1 MKKTSQSKQY
11 KTTTIISII
20 AVLVGVIAINVI
32 SSYWFTKIDLTQDKR
47 HSLSES
53 TIDLLKESDDII
65 SVKIFM
71 KGENIPIEYEPI
83 IDKAEEM
90 LKEFRDITPNIR
102 YEFIDPFEGKTEE
115 EVKAILAQYAD
126 KGLTPLPLRKEYK
139 SATETQ
145 TKYLIPGGIIS
156 YKNRECVTTLIETDY
171 RNKYSTEDYSYMH
184 LEYNFVMA
192 LKHLIKPHKCSIS
205 FIEGDGEINA
215 LNRAW
220 FATQLGVRMKDYYQ
234 VAHDTIDERINCLRN
249 IAIADSNAM
258 TVKDMG
264 NKYDLLII
272 AQPVHRLKSADL
284 YAIDQHIMRG
294 GKVLWL
300 IDATNVSL
308 DSLEKKPDFMAYE
321 NFARHGLEKMFFRY
335 GVRINPNLIQDIG
348 SCQAIPLSNK
358 QLMIYPYALNITNF
372 EEHPITQKIESVSAN
387 FASTIDF
394 VGKEDNLK
402 KTVLATTS
410 TQTKVVQTP
419 CIVSLKVGLN
429 RPNPEE
435 YKLEHQP
442 VAVLVE
448 GEFQSAFDGRLPLE
462 LDTVRQF
469 NNLHKSKATKQIFIS
484 DGDMAFNYFMPTQ
497 FRADNYVG
505 LDETMLRMGIKPT
518 GFDIYTNRTYD
529 NAEFLINCVDYL
541 CDNVDLINLRSKVF
555 QMGLLDQNQIIQTKV
570 KRRYQFVN
578 IVLPLA
584 IFVLLG
590 CGLLIYR
597 KQRYTRRKLSA

>member
-1 MKKTSQSKQY
+1 MKKNSQSKQY
-11 KTTTIISII
+11 KTSAIVSIVAVII
-20 AVLVGVIAINVI
+20 GVIAINVI
-32 SSYWFTKIDLTQDKR
+32 SAYWFTKFDLTQDKR

-53 TIDLLKESDDII
+53 TIKLLKDADDII
-65 SVKIFM
+65 SIKIYM
-71 KGENIPIEYEPI
+71 KGENIPVEYEPI
-83 IDKAEEM
+83 IDRAEEM

-102 YEFIDPFEGKTEE
+102 YEFVDPFEGKTEE
-115 EVKAILAQYAD
+115 EIKPILAQFAA

-145 TKYLIPGGIIS
+145 TQYLIPGGIIS
-156 YKNRECVTTLIETDY
+156 YKGQESVATLMETDY
-171 RNKYSTEDYSYMH
+171 RHKYSTEDYSYMH

-192 LKHLIKPHKCSIS
+192 LKHLIHPHKSSIS

-215 LNRAW
+215 VNRAW
-220 FATQLGVRMKDYYQ
+220 IANQLGLRMKSYYQ
-234 VAHDTIDERINCLRN
+234 VAHDTIDERINCLRK
-249 IAIADSNAM
+249 IAIADSTAM

-264 NKYDLLII
+264 NKYDLLIV
-272 AQPVHRLKSADL
+272 AQPVHRMKSADM

-300 IDATNVSL
+300 IDATNASL
-308 DSLEKKPDFMAYE
+308 DSMERKPEFMAYE

-358 QLMIYPYALNITNF
+358 QMMIYPYALNITNF
-372 EEHPITQKIESVSAN
+372 EKHPITQKIESVSAN

-410 TQTKVVQTP
+410 PKTKVVQTP
-419 CIVSLKVGLN
+419 CIVSLKVGLS

-435 YKLEHQP
+435 FNLGPQP
-442 VAVLVE
+442 IAVLVE
-448 GEFQSAFDGRLPLE
+448 GKFQSAFDGRLPLE
-462 LDTVRQF
+462 IDTVRQF
-469 NNLHKSKATKQIFIS
+469 NNLHQSAETKQIFIS
-484 DGDMAFNYFMPTQ
+484 DGDMAFNYYIPTQ
-497 FRADNYVG
+497 FRANDFIG
-505 LDETMLRMGIKPT
+505 LDETMLRMGLKPT

-541 CDNVDLINLRSKVF
+541 CGNNDFIDLRSKVF
-555 QMGLLDQNQIIQTKV
+555 QIGLLDQDKIIKTKV
-570 KRRYQFVN
+570 KTRYQFIN
-578 IVLPLA
+578 IVLPL
-584 IFVLLG
+584 LLFG
-590 CGLLIYR
+590 LLACGLIIYR
-597 KQRYTRRKLSA
+597 RQRFAHRKLSA